1 MVDITKTLKKLG
13 LAAARGVPQLATGF
27 VDLAALPFTM
37 TGMLK
42 PEQAVGSTAYLTSKG
57 LLPPEQKGLLGETTE
72 LVTSALN
79 PAAAVKTGLIGIGGT
94 FIGKNAKNWNNIMES
109 KFLNLEK
116 QGLPAEE
123 IWKQTGTVRGFDG
136 KLRQEISDKD
146 AQSFFTHLLE
156 TGNERIA
163 QKAIENP
170 EVYANYPQF
179 ESISQLGLKD
189 KNTSGVFDANFVDGN
204 FASGLL
210 TARAP
215 NPQLLKS
222 SALHEMQHGIQAIEG
237 FQPGANLQSMGL
249 KEIAPIVIKKKNK
262 LLDQALDL
270 YGEGKI
276 AEGKTKEALANKML
290 QEGRYRAY
298 LRSAGEAEARLTQ
311 RRMNLTDEERLANF
325 PYSRGEYGLDVNP
338 RKIRK

>member
-1 MVDITKTLKKLG
+1 MATLDETLRKLG

-27 VDLAALPFTM
+27 VDLAALPFTA
-37 TGMLK
+37 TGLIK

-57 LLPPEQKGLLGETTE
+57 LLPPPQQGLLSETAE
-72 LVTSALN
+72 LVTSSLN
-79 PAAAVKTGLIGIGGT
+79 PAAAVKSGLIGIGGT

-109 KFLNLEK
+109 KFIDLEK
-116 QGLPAEE
+116 QGLPAED

-136 KLRQEISDKD
+136 LLRQEISDKN
-146 AQSFFTHLLE
+146 AQAFFTHLLE
-156 TGNERIA
+156 SGNKRLAKKVID
-163 QKAIENP
+163 NP

-179 ESISQLGLKD
+179 DSISQLGLRDKD
-189 KNTSGVFDANFVDGN
+189 TSGVFDANYVDGN
-204 FASGLL
+204 FSTGLL

-215 NPQLLKS
+215 NNESLKS
-222 SALHEMQHGIQAIEG
+222 AALHEMQHGVEAIEG
-237 FQPGANLQSMGL
+237 FSRGANLQSMSS
-249 KEIAPIVIKKKNK
+249 KEIAPVVIKKKNK

-276 AEGKTKEALANKML
+276 AEGKAKEVLANKIL
-290 QEGRYRAY
+290 NEGRYRAY
-298 LRSAGEAEARLTQ
+298 LRSAGEADARLTQ

-325 PYSRGEYGLDVNP
+325 PYSRGEYGIDVNP